1 MEKKFIRQLFCIS
14 IFLPILIG
22 CGYTEPVRK
31 STQVLHG
38 DIIDVFPATYFV
50 NTIESTQVEGAY
62 IVLDRYSGHQEDAM
76 KIAWSRDADAYIN
89 VSYKTWREYQQWYDG
104 PGYYVDKDSFSGT
117 LIKYIKYIYPTD
129 NAIVTFNF
137 PASLWI
143 SATVNRFNGP
153 MVFQF
158 EDEKKDY
165 FELDTKDLDP
175 GIYEIHVRAGDY
187 PLWTHRGTR
196 WDTSR
201 WIEIVK

>member
-1 MEKKFIRQLFCIS
+1 MEKKLIRQLFCIS

-38 DIIDVFPATYFV
+38 EIIEVFPATYFV
-50 NTIESTQVEGAY
+50 NTIDSTEVEDEY
-62 IVLDRYSGHQEDAM
+62 IVLDRYSGYEDDAM
-76 KIAWSRDADAYIN
+76 KVAWSRDADAYIN
-89 VSYKTWREYQQWYDG
+89 VSYKTRQEELPSKVYPPSYINRSWLT
-104 PGYYVDKDSFSGT
+104 GT
-117 LIKYIKYIYPTD
+117 LIKYIKYIYLTD
-129 NAIVTFNF
+129 SAVVTFNF

-158 EDEKKDY
+158 EDEKKDH
-165 FELDTKDLDP
+165 FELDTKDLEP
-175 GIYEIHVRAGDY
+175 GIYEIHVRTGDY

-201 WIEIVK
+201 WVEIVK